1 MSQLFEKKMKF
12 RGDKKRHI
20 NFPYFLAR
28 AKRLNKLFIR
38 GVYIVIQLK
47 NINVSYFGH
56 NALSDITTTI
66 PTGQSIGIIGPN
78 GAGKSTLLK
87 SMLGVIK
94 KDSGEVYINDQPISG
109 FKKKIAYV
117 AQRSEIDLTF
127 PITVFDTV
135 LTGTYPSLKLFV
147 FPGRKEKER
156 AKQALEKVGLSNLA
170 KKQIGNLSGG
180 QLQRVF
186 IARALAQ
193 DADYYFLDEPF
204 VGIDMV
210 SEKII
215 IDILNELKAQ
225 GKTVLTVHHDLH
237 KVVDYFDHL
246 VILNKKLIV
255 SDQIDKAFTVKFIQ
269 EAYGDSLGDI
279 VIKGVEG

>member
-1 MSQLFEKKMKF
+1 MKF
-12 RGDKKRHI
+12 RGDKKRYI

-28 AKRLNKLFIR
+28 AKWLNKLFIRTVLLSQSFGKKMKFRDGKKRHIKFPYFSARPIRLNKLFIR

-156 AKQALEKVGLSNLA
+156 SIGIVQINVNLYTCCMLA
-170 KKQIGNLSGG
+170 IIRVCVSTVNDGIKKCKMS
-180 QLQRVF
+180 
-186 IARALAQ
+186 
-193 DADYYFLDEPF
+193 
-204 VGIDMV
+204 
-210 SEKII
+210 K
-215 IDILNELKAQ
+215 
-225 GKTVLTVHHDLH
+225 
-237 KVVDYFDHL
+237 
-246 VILNKKLIV
+246 
-255 SDQIDKAFTVKFIQ
+255 
-269 EAYGDSLGDI
+269 
-279 VIKGVEG
+279 